1 MHPLDLDAILAKQ
14 DTTRMTFE
22 ASHRSYTRMDGM
34 TASFV
39 KHARSQRLGFRG
51 SGERSGERKR
61 DGDKRRCRAA
71 EVFCSEEDRQA
82 YFSRRELTLRTRGQ
96 ATTIQELL
104 DIRASRSEW
113 LRERTLATA
122 VGVRIRNG
130 QYTDRPAI
138 LAFVFS
144 KVHPNWLPPDRLL
157 PARLE
162 GEGSLWCDLDVL
174 EFACLPGRQP
184 ARDRARAEEESSEL
198 VDDLR
203 GCSAVLGPGSQVACD
218 DTFVTMGP
226 IVVDSSA
233 PHQLGFLTN
242 CHVAGTSPEMSEG
255 RCLYHPHCPSL
266 GPGVPIGEVRRVVS
280 FRSDLEWFG
289 FYINHQP
296 DIRVRV
302 DGAFAAFTPTIHA
315 HQITALPRG
324 LPPGTVGPLLQILPA
339 WPVTALVSQQVA
351 KVGRSSGLTRGTVM
365 AYAVEY
371 YVDSKRAFASDLLIR
386 SSSERP
392 PSTFPPLFPSAYFFP
407 PHNPP
412 PPHPFLPLPLPLFP
426 LRQAPFDLEGDAGST
441 VYLHGAVEEE
451 RGGAE
456 QGSGQGGERRAREG
470 AVSGSGDSMLARGR
484 GASPAGGLGAAAAE
498 TAAAA
503 AAAAEAESEAGVAAG
518 ARGGRGGEEGVPLR
532 PAQEDGC
539 EDGCEEG
546 EEEQGRGMVDGTRV
560 HVGRRGEYGKGEG
573 VAVGSESRGQAAA
586 SGGAGGEGSRGG
598 GEGDGGA
605 SSREEG
611 SPVREGEEGEGV
623 AGANVAPGGNTAEL
637 EGSRAEARVPG
648 AAAAE
653 GEAEGGEWRPLALVW
668 GGTGR
673 HARVTRWS
681 GKHPEYWTTAVDLH
695 RLMTHLHVSPAPPS
709 RTRDGGE
716 WEGGGDEG
724 GGMRGRAEG
733 EGRGSTGGSG
743 REVEDGVAEL

>member
-1 MHPLDLDAILAKQ
+1 MGEPSNKPV
-14 DTTRMTFE
+14 M
-22 ASHRSYTRMDGM
+22 GG
-34 TASFV
+34 
-39 KHARSQRLGFRG
+39 RSQPG
-51 SGERSGERKR
+51 
-61 DGDKRRCRAA
+61 
-71 EVFCSEEDRQA
+71 SEEDRQA

-302 DGAFAAFTPTIHA
+302 DGAFAAFTSAIQA
-315 HQITALPRG
+315 HHITAHPRG
-324 LPPGTVGPLLQILPA
+324 LPPGTVGAVLQILPA
-339 WPVTALVSQQVA
+339 WPVSALVSQQVA

-386 SSSERP
+386 SSTE
-392 PSTFPPLFPSAYFFP
+392 
-407 PHNPP
+407 
-412 PPHPFLPLPLPLFP
+412 
-426 LRQAPFDLEGDAGST
+426 APFDLEGDAGST
-441 VYLHGAVEEE
+441 VYLLHRRTGEDE
-451 RGGAE
+451 RGGAG
-456 QGSGQGGERRAREG
+456 QGSARVGERRRGEAAG
-470 AVSGSGDSMLARGR
+470 SGSMLPQGR
-484 GASPAGGLGAAAAE
+484 GASSAAAGLEGGAAAGA
-498 TAAAA
+498 TGALRSTDVT
-503 AAAAEAESEAGVAAG
+503 ESAGAAG
-518 ARGGRGGEEGVPLR
+518 AGAEAAEGAAGVEERGQY

-539 EDGCEEG
+539 EHREEAHGRGTVGGSGSRGGRSGDGEG
-546 EEEQGRGMVDGTRV
+546 EGGA
-560 HVGRRGEYGKGEG
+560 
-573 VAVGSESRGQAAA
+573 AVSGGSRGQESA
-586 SGGAGGEGSRGG
+586 SGGAEGEGSRRG
-598 GEGDGGA
+598 GEGAGGV
-605 SSREEG
+605 SSRGEG
-611 SPVREGEEGEGV
+611 QLVRDGEEGEGAV
-623 AGANVAPGGNTAEL
+623 AGAEVAAGEHTAEL
-637 EGSRAEARVPG
+637 EDRRGGVGSRAEARAPG
-648 AAAAE
+648 GDAAE
-653 GEAEGGEWRPLALVW
+653 SEAEGGEWRPLALVW

-673 HARVTRWS
+673 HGRVTRWS

-695 RLMTHLHVSPAPPS
+695 RLMTHLHVSPAPPG

-716 WEGGGDEG
+716 LEGQGDEG
-724 GGMRGRAEG
+724 GGVRGRAEG
-733 EGRGSTGGSG
+733 EGRGSTGWSG
-743 REVEDGVAEL
+743 REVEDGVADL